1 MLTNIFENRG
11 RDFTA
16 LVKLGDMLGRSLRE
30 NVEIF
35 SVEGNKVT
43 YVTESDA
50 VIRGTFSLKPS
61 PKLTDI
67 EIESSQIFEDKDA
80 FNGLV
85 NKRVTGLISNLF
97 ENDYARAEDSF
108 DEVLS
113 VWETRLHFNRV
124 KARLHEKTS
133 RFGKQTKIVET
144 AEFQRLIE
152 VSDQIIKFLR
162 ENSKKINVPE
172 IRNAVKLATV
182 VSEAFQLPM
191 LTLEKLAESREFSLP
206 SRNSDTVYDFLCKQ
220 ELIRKEL
227 LESKQSFDS
236 IWGSNEKI
244 NNLVSLVFSKDED
257 ILAESIANVISEIPY
272 FAMVS
277 KKDIYTLVS
286 KTLSE
291 NTDITQ
297 KQILAFAEKI
307 CEMKRPVKTEILKI
321 LNEKY
326 GIKVSALNDVPTF
339 SSLVEA
345 EVLIF
350 EALSRIAPKGSVV
363 RKLLGEASKMLKAKS
378 GVEAIDVMD
387 FLNSVFTD
395 AGYQESI
402 NETSLLNYLDFNQV
416 ASDLSKIGAVLQ
428 MIRPMIQGGGAPPAG
443 GGMPPEAMQM
453 GGGNPQPEAL
463 ADEGQMDE
471 MPPSDPADDNAGM
484 PGMPAEDAAME
495 ADGEFEDE
503 AGPDVV
509 DGDMGEGEAEFGDEG
524 AEAGGEM
531 MPEEA
536 PEMAQEELLGL
547 MSTLED
553 LINGIKAEVA
563 PEGMEGEAF
572 GGEETPEEEA
582 MEHGE
587 MEGDTDID
595 IDTSEGDDESDDDEV
610 HIDIDSHKDEDEED
624 SEEDEYEGD
633 EDEEEEED

>member
-1 MLTNIFENRG
+1 
-11 RDFTA
+11 
-16 LVKLGDMLGRSLRE
+16 
-30 NVEIF
+30 
-35 SVEGNKVT
+35 
-43 YVTESDA
+43 
-50 VIRGTFSLKPS
+50 
-61 PKLTDI
+61 
-67 EIESSQIFEDKDA
+67 
-80 FNGLV
+80 
-85 NKRVTGLISNLF
+85 
-97 ENDYARAEDSF
+97 
-108 DEVLS
+108 
-113 VWETRLHFNRV
+113 
-124 KARLHEKTS
+124 
-133 RFGKQTKIVET
+133 
-144 AEFQRLIE
+144 
-152 VSDQIIKFLR
+152 
-162 ENSKKINVPE
+162 
-172 IRNAVKLATV
+172 
-182 VSEAFQLPM
+182 M

-206 SRNSDTVYDFLCKQ
+206 SKNSDTVYDFLCKQ
-220 ELIRKEL
+220 ELVRKEL

-236 IWGSNEKI
+236 IWGSNEKL

-257 ILAESIANVISEIPY
+257 VLAESIANVISEIPY

-307 CEMKRPVKTEILKI
+307 CEMKRPVKIEILKI

-363 RKLLGEASKMLKAKS
+363 RKLLGEASKMLKSKN

-387 FLNSVFTD
+387 FLNLIFTD

-402 NETSLLNYLDFNQV
+402 SETSLLNYLDFNQV

-443 GGMPPEAMQM
+443 MGGGMAPEAMQM

-471 MPPSDPADDNAGM
+471 MPPSDPAEDDAGM

-495 ADGEFEDE
+495 AEGEFEDE

-509 DGDMGEGEAEFGDEG
+509 DGDMGEGEAEFGEEE
-524 AEAGGEM
+524 AEGEM

-553 LINGIKAEVA
+553 LINGIKSEVA
-563 PEGMEGEAF
+563 PEGMEDEAF
-572 GGEETPEEEA
+572 GGEETSEEEA

-587 MEGDTDID
+587 MEDEEGDTDIN

>member
-50 VIRGTFSLKPS
+50 VIRGTFNLKPF

-67 EIESSQIFEDKDA
+67 EIETAQIFEDVNT

-85 NKRVTGLISNLF
+85 NKRVTNLISNLF

-133 RFGKQTKIVET
+133 RFGKQTKIIET
-144 AEFQRLIE
+144 AEFQRLME
-152 VSDQIIKFLR
+152 VTDQIIKFLK

-182 VSEAFQLPM
+182 ISESFQLPPISF
-191 LTLEKLAESREFSLP
+191 ESLAESKEFSAH
-206 SRNSDTVYDFLCKQ
+206 SKNADTIYEFLCKQ

-244 NNLVSLVFSKDED
+244 NKLISLVFSKDEEV
-257 ILAESIANVISEIPY
+257 LAEAVAEVVSEIPY

-277 KKDIYTLVS
+277 KKDIYNLVV

-291 NTDITQ
+291 DVEVTQ
-297 KQILAFAEKI
+297 KQIVAFAEKI
-307 CEMKRPVKTEILKI
+307 CEMKKPVKAEILKI

-339 SSLVEA
+339 SSLIEA
-345 EVLIF
+345 EVLVF

-363 RKLLGEASKMLKAKS
+363 RKLLGEASKMLKGKN

-387 FLNSVFTD
+387 FLNSIFTE
-395 AGYQESI
+395 AGYQEAI

-428 MIRPMIQGGGAPPAG
+428 MIRPMIQGGGAPPAQGMGLGAPDPMG
-443 GGMPPEAMQM
+443 GEAPMEM
-453 GGGNPQPEAL
+453 GGGNPDPLEDA
-463 ADEGQMDE
+463 GQMDE
-471 MPPSDPADDNAGM
+471 MPPSEPSDDNAGM
-484 PGMPAEDAAME
+484 AGMPAEDAAAE
-495 ADGEFEDE
+495 ASDEFGEE
-503 AGPDVV
+503 AGPEIV
-509 DGDMGEGEAEFGDEG
+509 DGDMGEGEGEME
-524 AEAGGEM
+524 GEM
-531 MPEEA
+531 MPQEA
-536 PEMAQEELLGL
+536 PEMAQEELLSL

-553 LINGIKAEVA
+553 LINGIKAEVS
-563 PEGMEGEAF
+563 PGMEGEEGGAF

-582 MEHGE
+582 MEMMDDE
-587 MEGDTDID
+587 DGDIN
-595 IDTSEGDDESDDDEV
+595 INTSEGDDESDDDEV
-610 HIDIDSHKDEDEED
+610 HIDIDSHKGEDEEEYEEDEDEGE
-624 SEEDEYEGD
+624 
-633 EDEEEEED
+633 EDEEEED